1 MPLTYQEILKSVHR
15 ERLRVDKERGRPPE
29 AMSAPNRERLVALLI
44 EYLSRVSQVKDC
56 PGGGV
61 QFRVNTFVGPLVVHY
76 DLWFGTIFTMFED
89 PNRARIVPGTN
100 PYSGK
105 WNFHFGEKDSADDA
119 FQLFQ
124 SNLES
129 VRTD

>member
-1 MPLTYQEILKSVHR
+1 MPLTYQEILKSVHK
-15 ERLRVDKERGRPPE
+15 ERLQVDKARGKPPK

-44 EYLSRVSQVKDC
+44 EYLSRVAQVEDR

-61 QFRVNTFVGPLVVHY
+61 QFRVSTFVGPLVVHY
-76 DLWFGTIFTMFED
+76 DLWFGTIFTKFED
-89 PNRARIVPGTN
+89 PDRARVVPGTN